1 MYPHTFALELTQS
14 SDYISFCPFACLSK
28 ALSGLIPI
36 HGCVWA
42 TEIIT
47 SSESN
52 VKPVIYLSIFLYI
65 ITPVLLVLTS
75 SLFEQSSSSLTNYL
89 RWLSSRSYKS
99 DWLHPAIFKR
109 TSVHIVGKC
118 FMFYLKLFKWCCA
131 LYPLPTWIL
140 KRCVNRSPY
149 VIYNFKVQIR
159 WLRPIF

>member
-75 SLFEQSSSSLTNYL
+75 SLFEQSSSSLTKYL

-99 DWLHPAIFKR
+99 DWLHPAIF
-109 TSVHIVGKC
+109 
-118 FMFYLKLFKWCCA
+118 LKLFKWCCA

-159 WLRPIF
+159 WLPPIF

>member
-52 VKPVIYLSIFLYI
+52 IKPVIYLSIFLYI

-109 TSVHIVGKC
+109 TSVHIVGTWN
-118 FMFYLKLFKWCCA
+118 FSSGAA
-131 LYPLPTWIL
+131 LSIHYQLESWKGVSIAHRMLSIIL
-140 KRCVNRSPY
+140 KSKLGGCVQSFRN
-149 VIYNFKVQIR
+149 
-159 WLRPIF
+159 